1 MLRKC
6 WVDKAAKT
14 ELNFSLLLFQSLYS
28 SNVICTKE
36 NGLYL
41 FIRILSLTE
50 IHTYLH
56 INFCGLSLDKT
67 DYVVQIERWL
77 SEDILHQ
84 RTFSRRKKNQETSN
98 FWLVME
104 NKKMRYAE
112 ASEGEIKKLFPA
124 CWCIEG

>member
-6 WVDKAAKT
+6 LDKTAKT

-28 SNVICTKE
+28 SIVICTKE

-41 FIRILSLTE
+41 FIRILQLTE
-50 IHTYLH
+50 THTYLH
-56 INFCGLSLDKT
+56 INFCGLSLDNT

-84 RTFSRRKKNQETSN
+84 PTLLRRKNQETSKRPSLT
-98 FWLVME
+98 F
-104 NKKMRYAE
+104 
-112 ASEGEIKKLFPA
+112 G
-124 CWCIEG
+124 